1 MKIGDKVRVARMS
14 EYDLMVYRAQ
24 NIPLE
29 IGRTGV
35 VVDRSVSSSHGKIAT
50 VLMDDNQIKSIWC
63 EDQLEIME

>member
-35 VVDRSVSSSHGKIAT
+35 VVDRSFSSSHGKIAT